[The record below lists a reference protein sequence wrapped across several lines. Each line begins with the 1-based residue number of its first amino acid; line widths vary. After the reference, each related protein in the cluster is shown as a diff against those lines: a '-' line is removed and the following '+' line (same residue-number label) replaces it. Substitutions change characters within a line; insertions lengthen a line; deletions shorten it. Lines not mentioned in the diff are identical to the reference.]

1 MTTSTNG
8 IVRRRGRF
16 KAGQGIANPQRNARG
31 NSHTHGHMVKDKCSC
46 VVIARMRY
54 MRACRERRGANER
67 VNELEEG
74 EILTDMNGQ
83 TKVAGQSRLRK
94 PLTGGML
101 TY

>member
-1 MTTSTNG
+1 
-8 IVRRRGRF
+8 
-16 KAGQGIANPQRNARG
+16 
-31 NSHTHGHMVKDKCSC
+31 
-46 VVIARMRY
+46 
-54 MRACRERRGANER
+54 MRACRERKGANER

-83 TKVAGQSRLRK
+83 TKVAGQSRLGK